1 SSVTTIL
8 AYLVGRSDVSAIT
21 QTPASGPLGPA
32 TTPPISLA
40 PTVGPCCALAGAS
53 AANTRNSNV
62 HRLNFIAN
70 PPAMLLIASEPLC
83 RKLTTGPTLRK
94 ASPPHAWVDQAPLRV
109 GGRHASE
116 RDHPTGVA
124 GPGSAE
130 MVVAA
135 VGVVVE
141 RNGRSSMTA
150 IATKDSTRQSA
161 AATNTQRNT
170 SAISMPSAPAKEPSE
185 AAPRSGTAPSQ
196 ARM

>member
-94 ASPPHAWVDQAPLRV
+94 ASPPHAWVDQAPRRQAPLRV
-109 GGRHASE
+109 GGWHASE

-124 GPGSAE
+124 GPG
-130 MVVAA
+130 
-135 VGVVVE
+135 
-141 RNGRSSMTA
+141 
-150 IATKDSTRQSA
+150 A
-161 AATNTQRNT
+161 AAMGVAPPGRRVQRQGRPPPT
-170 SAISMPSAPAKEPSE
+170 
-185 AAPRSGTAPSQ
+185 
-196 ARM
+196 